1 MHLLRQQDIP
11 SDFARCVGD
20 EDNRGGII
28 FAQQLGKV
36 IKGSQ
41 ILSQGCSSSQTSIYI
56 DATFHLPDY
65 KGGGGGSLELTP
77 ETGPWP
83 T

>member
-1 MHLLRQQDIP
+1 MNVLAWPTGYPLRRALCI
-11 SDFARCVGD
+11 SN

-41 ILSQGCSSSQTSIYI
+41 ILSLGCSSAHTSIHV
-56 DATFHLPDY
+56 DATFHLLSRM
-65 KGGGGGSLELTP
+65 GVFWL
-77 ETGPWP
+77 
-83 T
+83 

>member
-1 MHLLRQQDIP
+1 MNVFASPTGYPLRRAQ
-11 SDFARCVGD
+11 RVGD

-41 ILSQGCSSSQTSIYI
+41 IPPQECSRTHTSI
-56 DATFHLPDY
+56 
-65 KGGGGGSLELTP
+65 
-77 ETGPWP
+77 
-83 T
+83 

>member
-11 SDFARCVGD
+11 SDFARCVAD

-41 ILSQGCSSSQTSIYI
+41 ILKAAHKHPFTLTQHFNSLT
-56 DATFHLPDY
+56 T
-65 KGGGGGSLELTP
+65 GGFL
-77 ETGPWP
+77 WI
-83 T
+83 

>member
-1 MHLLRQQDIP
+1 MNAFTSPTGYPLRL
-11 SDFARCVGD
+11 ACCVAD

-41 ILSQGCSSSQTSIYI
+41 ILSQGCSSTHTSIHV

-65 KGGGGGSLELTP
+65 KGVL
-77 ETGPWP
+77 WI
-83 T
+83 